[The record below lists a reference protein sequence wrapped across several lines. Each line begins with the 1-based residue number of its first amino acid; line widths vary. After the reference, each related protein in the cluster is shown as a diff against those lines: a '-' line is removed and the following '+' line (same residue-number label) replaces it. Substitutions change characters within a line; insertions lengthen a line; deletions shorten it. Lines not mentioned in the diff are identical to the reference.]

1 MTAARSVSYR
11 VSAFGL
17 DVEAPWRLP
26 GATEARSAGPGP
38 GRDLRVTW
46 AAPERLQDTAWE
58 GAPCVYEPPF
68 TDGQSHFT
76 VRRGAAGYRL
86 SFDDFGRYAVSLD
99 GRQAACEADAVTLER
114 SERFLFAQVLPLAA
128 VLQGL
133 DVIHAGAVAWD
144 GGVVA
149 LVGPSGAGKTTL
161 ATRLVARGATFVT
174 DDALALE
181 MNEEGVVAHPGPPFV
196 AIAAGDAAL
205 AGGALA
211 WLGPQ
216 RGASDKPH
224 FVAPVCQRP
233 LPLTAVYY
241 LTPRAEFDVTA
252 ASGEVVPRLLA
263 HAAAPYVL
271 SPERL
276 LEHLEVVTTVTT
288 SVPQFSLT
296 LAEGEPSEHDLGAFE
311 RHMRGVGS

>member
-1 MTAARSVSYR
+1 MTGAQCVSYR
-11 VSAFGL
+11 VSAVGL
-17 DVEAPWRLP
+17 NVEAPWRLP
-26 GATEARSAGPGP
+26 GAVEAGSAGPGP
-38 GRDLRVTW
+38 ERDLRVTW
-46 AAPERLQDTAWE
+46 AAPERLQDTTWE
-58 GAPCVYEPPF
+58 GAACVYEPPF

-76 VRRGAAGYRL
+76 VRRGPGGYRL

-99 GRQAACEADAVTLER
+99 GREAACETDAVTLER
-114 SERFLFAQVLPLAA
+114 TERFLFAQVLPLAA
-128 VLQGL
+128 VLHGL
-133 DVIHAGAVAWD
+133 DVIHAAAVAWD

-161 ATRLVARGATFVT
+161 ATRLVARGAAFVT

-181 MNEEGVVAHPGPPFV
+181 LTEEGIVAHPGPPFV
-196 AIAAGDAAL
+196 ALAAGDAAL

-224 FVAPVCQRP
+224 FVAPVCQRS

-241 LTPRAEFDVTA
+241 LTPRAGFGLTA

-271 SPERL
+271 RPERL
-276 LEHLEVVTTVTT
+276 LEHLEVVTMVTT
-288 SVPQFSLT
+288 SVPQYSLT
-296 LAEGEPSEHDLGAFE
+296 LSDDGPSKQELDALE
-311 RHMRGVGS
+311 RHMRGLGS